1 MWIARESLVAFSIY
15 LKKELDEMMSSM
27 LMMTMMISYCLFD
40 FHLRDKL
47 EGQAQ
52 QQQQEHVEDDDDD
65 EVEDDY
71 AENGWVMW
79 VQMLNSQMSV

>member
-1 MWIARESLVAFSIY
+1 
-15 LKKELDEMMSSM
+15 MMSSM

-47 EGQAQ
+47 EEQA
-52 QQQQEHVEDDDDD
+52 QQQEHVEDDDD
-65 EVEDDY
+65 EVNDY
-71 AENGWVMW
+71 AENGLVMW